1 MELTKAIDS
10 LDFDKL
16 NFEIKRTIKRSA
28 KDMVQLGY
36 MLRRMMEQKLYLN
49 QYSCFDEYLSGELHM
64 DYTMASRFIG
74 ANKKY
79 AASTG
84 MEIAKKWE
92 DYSQSVLIE
101 MLNMP
106 PELEEQVTPDM
117 TVKQVR
123 EIKRQEK
130 RKSEKMRVD
139 ARGFRDAPHCAAC
152 GTKLKAERHVLP
164 QECPV
169 CGQMQD
175 WEQYLKDFLILDS
188 EELPPDVQ
196 DAEFRELPAEPEKV
210 ATSQLCEE
218 KILHDKDWFI
228 RQYVE
233 IMHSETDELL
243 DICRKERNNSDRA
256 KAIQKHIAPYGCRA
270 THCSEYS
277 FSFGSFARGLDF
289 QVGEEKQHL
298 TYRELAAGL
307 LKILEE
313 QENKTGEELRSA
325 YGLLKS
331 EYPEDSLIAIAG
343 CGNKH
348 DCFSCAQDCNIRQQE
363 RYCRYA
369 PMGNP
374 FSCTTMKVME
384 NLKEEMGD
392 KCQFI
397 NNDLAN
403 HTAGSKEASPCCE
416 NCTELCGY
424 RCQRSAGRKIEHLE
438 DPETETGLPEVK
450 DVVQP
455 VRDIL
460 QAEQKLL
467 NDYLEVGY
475 LSEKTVDRQKI
486 IVAALAAMVC
496 DLESTTDPEPDS
508 QPELPILKNND
519 QRKEWLGNY
528 RDWGLWYRDKNL
540 DVNYYKYD
548 FSDGSR
554 LIVEEYL
561 QRAQYWDPKKLYD
574 EHHYHLLEKDRKGYN
589 GTLFDNRYC
598 HSADS
603 ETYLV
608 EFLKN
613 LQKNR

>member
-188 EELPPDVQ
+188 EKLPAEELPPDVQ
-196 DAEFRELPAEPEKV
+196 DAEFRELPVEPEKV

-218 KILHDKDWFI
+218 EILHNKDWI
-228 RQYVE
+228 IGQYVK
-233 IMHSETDELL
+233 IMHSEADELL
-243 DICRKERNNSDRA
+243 GICRKERNNSDRA
-256 KAIQKHIAPYGCRA
+256 KAIQKHIAPYGCHS
-270 THCSEYS
+270 TSCSEYD
-277 FSFGSFARGLDF
+277 FSFHGFSGGMDF
-289 QVGEEKQHL
+289 RIGNEKQHL
-298 TYRELAAGL
+298 KYGALVKGL
-307 LKILEE
+307 MKILEE
-313 QENKTGEELRSA
+313 QE
-325 YGLLKS
+325 
-331 EYPEDSLIAIAG
+331 
-343 CGNKH
+343 
-348 DCFSCAQDCNIRQQE
+348 QE
-363 RYCRYA
+363 
-369 PMGNP
+369 N
-374 FSCTTMKVME
+374 
-384 NLKEEMGD
+384 
-392 KCQFI
+392 
-397 NNDLAN
+397 
-403 HTAGSKEASPCCE
+403 
-416 NCTELCGY
+416 
-424 RCQRSAGRKIEHLE
+424 
-438 DPETETGLPEVK
+438 ETGLPEENDIVRPVK
-450 DVVQP
+450 
-455 VRDIL
+455 DIL
-460 QAEQKLL
+460 QTERKLL
-467 NDYLEVGY
+467 DDYLEIGD
-475 LSEKTVDRQKI
+475 LPEKTVDRQKI

-496 DLESTTDPEPDS
+496 DLEFTTDPEPDS

-519 QRKEWLGNY
+519 QRKEWLDNY
-528 RDWGLWYRDKNL
+528 RDWGLWYQDKNL

-561 QRAQYWDPKKLYD
+561 QRAQYWDPKKFYD

-589 GTLFDNRYC
+589 GTLFDNKYC
-598 HSADS
+598 HSAES

-613 LQKNR
+613 LQKKND